1 VQAKIVKIAVVS
13 VLATLLLTAADR
25 SMPRYD
31 RDQLCAFFG
40 TDYFMICVF
49 KHKTV
54 ALT

>member
-13 VLATLLLTAADR
+13 VLATLLTAADR